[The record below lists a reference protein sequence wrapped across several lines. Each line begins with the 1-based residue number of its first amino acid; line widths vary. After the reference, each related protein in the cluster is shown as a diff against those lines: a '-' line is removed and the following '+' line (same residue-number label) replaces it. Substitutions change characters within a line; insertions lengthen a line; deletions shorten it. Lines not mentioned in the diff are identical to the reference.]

1 MIQLLSR
8 TALKR
13 SRLLPILR
21 RIHTDLYPMAHSKFE
36 YVKSFEEEGQL
47 DPRHW
52 IVIGLGLKI
61 DEELYDLHKLERPND
76 HSLTKLLEASVDLVM
91 QDFKE
96 IVFCYSFSQEFNF
109 VFSKNTT
116 LYRRRGPKLLTNVCS
131 LLSSAF
137 VHKWPYYIQSSA
149 LTFPPVIEGAVHL
162 LPDDQSLRDY
172 MTKRQNVCH
181 HQNLYKTAFWGLV
194 SKEGMLP
201 EKAAETLK
209 GANEGALNELLF
221 TRCNTNYN
229 KEENVFKK
237 GSIAL
242 RKKVQKAVTTQNGSI
257 IQRTQSTVIVM
268 HTDLIKDSFWS
279 EVFVLEQPTELNAK
293 LSYLKHFEK
302 KEILLPHTW
311 MVVRIDGKAFHN
323 FSEKHDFKKPNDLR
337 SIELMNKAAFSVM
350 DKFPDII
357 FSYGQSDEYSF
368 VIHRY
373 SKMCNRQ
380 GSKIISSIV
389 SLFAGVY
396 VYNWQSMFGDI
407 KLQYC
412 PAFDARV
419 VLYPNNSCLRDYI
432 SWRQAD
438 CHINNMYNTCFWTLV
453 QQGQCSRQNAEE
465 ILCGTFSKDKRS
477 ILISRFNQNYDDE
490 DAIFRKGTV
499 MYRKMVKEELDRF
512 SGELSENNHAGEGK
526 EEECRD
532 IIVGHF
538 DVIKDEF
545 WQDRPW
551 LLGEERNA
559 TTLDDFD

>member
-1 MIQLLSR
+1 MIPILSR
-8 TALKR
+8 TVLKR
-13 SRLLPILR
+13 SCLLPLLR
-21 RIHTDLYPMAHSKFE
+21 KIHTNLFPMAQSKFE

-52 IVIGLGLKI
+52 IVIGLKVKNH
-61 DEELYDLHKLERPND
+61 EELYRVHNLNRPSD
-76 HSLTKLLEASVDLVM
+76 HSLTRLMEASVEVVM

-96 IVFCYSFSQEFNF
+96 IIFCYSFSQEFNF

-116 LYRRRGPKLLTNVCS
+116 MYRRRGPKLLTNVCS
-131 LLSSAF
+131 LMSSAF
-137 VHKWPYYIQSSA
+137 VHKWPCYFQGSILA
-149 LTFPPVIEGAVHL
+149 LPPLIEGAVHL

-172 MTKRQNVCH
+172 MTKCQNVCH

-194 SKEGMLP
+194 SKEGLLP
-201 EKAAETLK
+201 EEATETLE

-221 TRCNTNYN
+221 TNCNMNYN

-242 RKKVQKAVTTQNGSI
+242 RKKVLKAVTTQNGSI
-257 IQRTQSTVIVM
+257 IQRTKSTVIVM

-279 EVFVLEQPTELNAK
+279 EVFALEQPTELNAK
-293 LSYLKHFEK
+293 LSYIKHFEK
-302 KEILLPHTW
+302 KEYLLPHTW
-311 MVVRIDGKAFHN
+311 IMVRIDGKAFHN

-337 SIELMNKAAFSVM
+337 SIELMNKAAISVM
-350 DKFPDII
+350 EEFPDII

-380 GSKIISSIV
+380 GGKIISSIV
-389 SLFAGVY
+389 SLFAAVY
-396 VYNWQSMFGDI
+396 VYNWQSLFGDI

-412 PAFDARV
+412 PAFDARA

-453 QQGQCSRQNAEE
+453 QHGQCSRQKAEE

-477 ILISRFNQNYDDE
+477 ILINRFNQDYDDE

-499 MYRKMVKEELDRF
+499 MFREMLRKDLCASSKTPSEDGQVEEGTETRCK
-512 SGELSENNHAGEGK
+512 G
-526 EEECRD
+526 

-545 WQDRPW
+545 WRERPW
-551 LLGEERNA
+551 ILGEEKNA

>member
-1 MIQLLSR
+1 MIPVLSR
-8 TALKR
+8 TVLQR
-13 SRLLPILR
+13 SCLATLR
-21 RIHTDLYPMAHSKFE
+21 KIHTNVYPMAHSKFE

-47 DPRHW
+47 DPQHW
-52 IVIGLGLKI
+52 IIIRLRLKNV
-61 DEELYDLHKLERPND
+61 EELYDLHELEQPND
-76 HSLTKLLEASVDLVM
+76 CSLTSLLQAAVDVVM

-96 IVFCYSFSQEFNF
+96 IVLCYSFSQEFNF
-109 VFSKNTT
+109 VFAKNTT

-149 LTFPPVIEGAVHL
+149 LIFPPVIDGAVHL

-172 MTKRQNVCH
+172 MTKQQNVCH

-194 SKEGMLP
+194 TKRGMLP
-201 EKAAETLK
+201 GEATETLK
-209 GANEGALNELLF
+209 GANEGTLNELLF

-229 KEENVFKK
+229 KEEDVFKK

-242 RKKVQKAVTTQNGSI
+242 RKKVQKTVTAQNGSI
-257 IQRTQSTVIVM
+257 IQRSQSTVTVM
-268 HTDLIKDSFWS
+268 HADLTKDSFWS
-279 EVFVLEQPTELNAK
+279 DVLVLDQPTELNAK
-293 LSYLKHFEK
+293 LNYLKHFEK
-302 KEILLPHTW
+302 KETLLPHTW

-323 FSEKHDFKKPNDLR
+323 FSEKHYFKKPNDLR

-350 DKFPDII
+350 KEFPDII

-373 SKMCNRQ
+373 SKMCDRQ
-380 GSKIISSIV
+380 GGRIISSIV

-396 VYNWQSMFGDI
+396 VYHWQSMFEDV
-407 KLQYC
+407 KLHYC

-477 ILISRFNQNYDDE
+477 ILINRFNQNYDDE

-499 MYRKMVKEELDRF
+499 MYQKMVSEESGR
-512 SGELSENNHAGEGK
+512 SRGELPENNQAEEG
-526 EEECRD
+526 CRG
-532 IIVGHF
+532 IVVGHF

-545 WQDRPW
+545 WRERPW